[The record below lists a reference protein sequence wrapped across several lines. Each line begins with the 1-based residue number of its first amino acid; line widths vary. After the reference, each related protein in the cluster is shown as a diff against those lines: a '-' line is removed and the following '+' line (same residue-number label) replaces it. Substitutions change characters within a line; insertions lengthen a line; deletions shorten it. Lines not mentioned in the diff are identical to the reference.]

1 MVAAQRAAELDQI
14 DVFATLPD
22 AVASF
27 AGASGEGLPTDEAI
41 AALKEAVGPGP
52 LAGLV
57 EKLG

>member
-1 MVAAQRAAELDQI
+1 M
-14 DVFATLPD
+14 FATLPD

-27 AGASGEGLPTDEAI
+27 ADASAQGLPADEAI
-41 AALKEAVGPGP
+41 ASLKEAVGPGP